1 VEQGS
6 SSMFTRGLPRSIDY
20 TRGLLCTQELS
31 LGSDSIQ
38 ISSGP
43 LYSGADVQYV
53 NLRETLIGQV
63 GSTTKFLAC
72 TGDFPFPNIV
82 RDLDYSDGGSCIM
95 IFSPSKEMLV

>member
-1 VEQGS
+1 
-6 SSMFTRGLPRSIDY
+6 MFTRGLPRSIDY

-31 LGSDSIQ
+31 LSLGSDSIQ
-38 ISSGP
+38 ILPGP
-43 LYSGADVQYV
+43 LCSGAAVQCR

-95 IFSPSKEMLV
+95 ILSPSKEMLV

>member
-1 VEQGS
+1 
-6 SSMFTRGLPRSIDY
+6 MFTRGLPRSIDC

-43 LYSGADVQYV
+43 LCPGADVRYV

-63 GSTTKFLAC
+63 GSMAKFLAC

-82 RDLDYSDGGSCIM
+82 PDLDYSDGGSSVM
-95 IFSPSKEMLV
+95 ILCPPKEVLV

>member
-1 VEQGS
+1 
-6 SSMFTRGLPRSIDY
+6 MFTRGLPRSIDC

-43 LYSGADVQYV
+43 LCSGADVQSV

-63 GSTTKFLAC
+63 GSATKFWLVLGIFLFLILSG
-72 TGDFPFPNIV
+72 TLVILME
-82 RDLDYSDGGSCIM
+82 DL
-95 IFSPSKEMLV
+95 V